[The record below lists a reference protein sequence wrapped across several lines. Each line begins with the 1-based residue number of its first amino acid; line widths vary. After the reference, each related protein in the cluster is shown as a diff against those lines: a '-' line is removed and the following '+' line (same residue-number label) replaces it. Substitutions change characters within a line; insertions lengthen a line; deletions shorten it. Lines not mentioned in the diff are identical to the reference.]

1 VGDGSDGMSGD
12 GGEVFDDCESE
23 VAGGRAGRMLIAVSG
38 DSVTSCSS
46 LVPGTCMNIC
56 GREGCGRVIVYC
68 GVTDSV
74 GKGESAC
81 DSECIGIDESV
92 GDGECVGV
100 DESVGDSECVCIGES
115 VGDSECVCIGDSVGD
130 SECVGVDESVGDSA
144 GVDAVF
150 WSCVELI
157 ITASAVVCSC

>member
-56 GREGCGRVIVYC
+56 GREGCGKVMVYC
-68 GVTDSV
+68 GVGDGVIDSV
-74 GKGESAC
+74 GIG
-81 DSECIGIDESV
+81 DS
-92 GDGECVGV
+92 ECVGV
-100 DESVGDSECVCIGES
+100 DESVGDSEFVGVDES
-115 VGDSECVCIGDSVGD
+115 VGE

>member
-56 GREGCGRVIVYC
+56 GREGCGMVIVYC
-68 GVTDSV
+68 GVGDGFTDSV
-74 GKGESAC
+74 GIGESV
-81 DSECIGIDESV
+81 GVDESV
-92 GDGECVGV
+92 DDSEFVGV
-100 DESVGDSECVCIGES
+100 DESVGE
-115 VGDSECVCIGDSVGD
+115 

>member
-1 VGDGSDGMSGD
+1 MSGDGSVGMSGD
-12 GGEVFDDCESE
+12 GGKVFDDCESE

-56 GREGCGRVIVYC
+56 GREGCGMVMVYC
-68 GVTDSV
+68 GVGVTDSV
-74 GKGESAC
+74 GKGESVC
-81 DSECIGIDESV
+81 DSDSV
-92 GDGECVGV
+92 G
-100 DESVGDSECVCIGES
+100 IGE
-115 VGDSECVCIGDSVGD
+115 SVGD
-130 SECVGVDESVGDSA
+130 SECVGVDESVGDSEFVGVDESVGESEYVGVDESVGDSA
-144 GVDAVF
+144 GVDGVF

>member
-23 VAGGRAGRMLIAVSG
+23 VAGGRAGRMLIAVSS

-56 GREGCGRVIVYC
+56 GREGCGRVMVYC
-68 GVTDSV
+68 GVGVTDSV
-74 GKGESAC
+74 GKDESVC
-81 DSECIGIDESV
+81 DSDSVGIGESV
-92 GDGECVGV
+92 GDSECVGV
-100 DESVGDSECVCIGES
+100 DESVGDSEFVGVDES
-115 VGDSECVCIGDSVGD
+115 VGE

>member
-56 GREGCGRVIVYC
+56 G
-68 GVTDSV
+68 
-74 GKGESAC
+74 
-81 DSECIGIDESV
+81 
-92 GDGECVGV
+92 
-100 DESVGDSECVCIGES
+100 
-115 VGDSECVCIGDSVGD
+115 
-130 SECVGVDESVGDSA
+130 
-144 GVDAVF
+144 
-150 WSCVELI
+150 
-157 ITASAVVCSC
+157 

>member
-68 GVTDSV
+68 GVGDGVTDSV
-74 GKGESAC
+74 GN
-81 DSECIGIDESV
+81 
-92 GDGECVGV
+92 
-100 DESVGDSECVCIGES
+100 GES
-115 VGDSECVCIGDSVGD
+115 VCDSDSVGIGESVGD
-130 SECVGVDESVGDSA
+130 SECVGVDESVCDSVCIGESVDDSECVGESECVGVDEGCCDSA

-157 ITASAVVCSC
+157 TSACAVVWPC

>member
-56 GREGCGRVIVYC
+56 GREGCGMVIVYC
-68 GVTDSV
+68 GVGDGFTDSV
-74 GKGESAC
+74 GNGESVC
-81 DSECIGIDESV
+81 DSDSVGIGESV
-92 GDGECVGV
+92 GDSECVGV
-100 DESVGDSECVCIGES
+100 DESVGDSEFVGVDES
-115 VGDSECVCIGDSVGD
+115 VGE

>member
-56 GREGCGRVIVYC
+56 GREGCGMVIVYC
-68 GVTDSV
+68 GVGDGVTDCV
-74 GKGESAC
+74 GKGES
-81 DSECIGIDESV
+81 I
-92 GDGECVGV
+92 
-100 DESVGDSECVCIGES
+100 GDSESVDIGES
-115 VGDSECVCIGDSVGD
+115 VGKSEYVGD
-130 SECVGVDESVGDSA
+130 NESVGVDEGVCDSA

-157 ITASAVVCSC
+157 ITASAVVWSC